1 MKNALPILLRTGVA
15 LEATVLNLQEQLNV
29 MRLVNR
35 KSQIKNRRNGC
46 RTWIRTMTDC
56 SRGSRA
62 TITPFGIP
70 SFEKLN
76 GLTAESSQGLSN

>member
-1 MKNALPILLRTGVA
+1 MKNTLSILLRAGVA
-15 LEATVLNLQEQLNV
+15 LEANVLTLQDDLNV
-29 MRLVNR
+29 MQLVNR
-35 KSQIKNRRNGC
+35 KSQIKNQRSGC

-76 GLTAESSQGLSN
+76 GLTAESSKGLSN